1 MIKAV
6 VFDMDGVLIEAK
18 EWHYESL
25 NKALRLFGYEINR
38 YEHLTTFDGLPTRNK
53 LEMLSSIKGL
63 PAELHGFV
71 NFMKQS
77 YTMEMVHVQCKPT
90 FHHEYALAQLRKRGM
105 KLAVASNSIRHTVE
119 VMMER
124 SNLARLLDVMLSN
137 EDVTKAKPAPDIY
150 LKAMELLGV
159 KPEETMIVE
168 DNENGIRAARE
179 SGANVMVV
187 TDTEDVNW
195 QNISKHIDFFNSEK
209 LKRGADR

>member
-18 EWHYESL
+18 EWHYEAL
-25 NKALRLFGYEINR
+25 NKALKLFGYEINR
-38 YEHLTTFDGLPTRNK
+38 YEHLTTFDGLPTRKK
-53 LEMLSSIKGL
+53 LEMLSGIKGL
-63 PAELHGFV
+63 PIDLHGFI

-90 FHHEYALAQLRKRGM
+90 FHHEYALAHLKNCGM

-124 SNLARLLDVMLSN
+124 SNLTRHLDVMLSN
-137 EDVTKAKPAPDIY
+137 EDVQKAKPAPDIY

-159 KPEETMIVE
+159 RPEETMIVE

-187 TDTEDVNW
+187 SDTEDVNW
-195 QNISKHIDFFNSEK
+195 QNISKHIDMFNNNK
-209 LKRGADR
+209 PKRGDI

>member
-18 EWHYESL
+18 EWHYEAL
-25 NKALRLFGYEINR
+25 NKALKLFGYEINR

-63 PAELHGFV
+63 PIALHGFI

-90 FHHEYALAQLRKRGM
+90 FHHEYALAHLKNRGM

-124 SNLARLLDVMLSN
+124 SNLARHLDVMLSN
-137 EDVTKAKPAPDIY
+137 EDVKKAKPAPDIY

-159 KPEETMIVE
+159 QPEETMIVE

-187 TDTEDVNW
+187 SDTEDVNW
-195 QNISKHIDFFNSEK
+195 QNIFKHIDMFNNDK
-209 LKRGADR
+209 LKRGNV

>member
-18 EWHYESL
+18 EWHYEAL

-53 LEMLSSIKGL
+53 LEMLSSIRGL
-63 PAELHGFV
+63 PADLHGFI
-71 NFMKQS
+71 NYMKQS

-90 FHHEYALAQLRKRGM
+90 FHHEYALAHLKKCGM

-124 SNLARLLDVMLSN
+124 SNLARHLDVMLSN
-137 EDVTKAKPAPDIY
+137 EDVKKAKPAPDIY

-179 SGANVMVV
+179 SGASVMVV
-187 TDTEDVNW
+187 NDTEDVNW
-195 QNISKHIDFFNSEK
+195 QSISKHIDMFNNEK
-209 LKRGADR
+209 SNRGNAR